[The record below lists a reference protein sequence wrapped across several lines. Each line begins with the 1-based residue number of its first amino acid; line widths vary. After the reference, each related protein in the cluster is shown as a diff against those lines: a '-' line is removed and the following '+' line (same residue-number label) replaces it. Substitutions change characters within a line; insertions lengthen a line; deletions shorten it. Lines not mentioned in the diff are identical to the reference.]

1 VDHLARL
8 LASTRARVEG
18 SKVKVPVEGLERRL
32 ASVDRPRGFAETLR
46 RDGISLIAEI
56 KRATPS
62 RGDLDLDLNAA
73 DLAATYA
80 LGGAAAISV
89 LTEPEEFR
97 GSLDDL
103 AAGRT
108 AGLPT
113 LRKDF
118 IIDDYQVLESR
129 AAEAD
134 AILLIVR
141 ALEDEELSS
150 LLKAAEVLGLDA
162 MVEVYDAS
170 ELDRALEAGASII
183 GVNHRD
189 LTTFQIDPDRTA
201 KLAPTVPDETLLV
214 SLSGVQT
221 RDDVAYLEAAG
232 ADAVL
237 VGESLVLASDPAEKI
252 RELLGHS

>member
-1 VDHLARL
+1 VDHLTRL
-8 LASTRARVEG
+8 LDSTRARVEE
-18 SKVKVPVEGLERRL
+18 SKVKVPVEGLEQRL
-32 ASVDRPRGFAETLR
+32 ASVEAPRGFADALR
-46 RDGISLIAEI
+46 GEGISLVAEI

-62 RGDLDLDLNAA
+62 RGELNLNLNAA
-73 DLAATYA
+73 AVAASYA

-103 AAGRT
+103 AATRT
-108 AGLPT
+108 AGLPV

-129 AAEAD
+129 AVNAD

-150 LLKAAEVLGLDA
+150 LLKAAEIVGLDV
-162 MVEVYDAS
+162 MVEVHDAP

-201 KLAPTVPDETLLV
+201 KLAPGVPDGTLLV
-214 SLSGVQT
+214 ALSGVQT
-221 RDDVAYLEAAG
+221 RDDVEYLEAAG

-237 VGESLVLASDPAEKI
+237 VGESLVLATDPAEKI
-252 RELLGHS
+252 RELLGRA